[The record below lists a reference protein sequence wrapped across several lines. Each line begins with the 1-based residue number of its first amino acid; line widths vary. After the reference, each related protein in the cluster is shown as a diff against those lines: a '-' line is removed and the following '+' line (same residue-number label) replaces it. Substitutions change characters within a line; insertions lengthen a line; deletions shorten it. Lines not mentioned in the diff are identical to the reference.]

1 MNGAVPRTPPQLGPP
16 VASVGLPKVHDPAPG
31 VSTPPQEGM
40 ASRWAR
46 RALSLSVLLL
56 AWAVLVLAMPLWAL
70 LAGAM
75 DGLSGRRAARL
86 RFLLVLMIYLSCEL
100 VGVIGSLLL
109 WLVTGLGSARGTLV
123 RGSYA
128 LQRWWVRTIFDLSGK
143 VLGVRLKV
151 EGLEHARGGPQLV
164 LLRHASLVDTLLPAR
179 LLTDQLGTQLRY
191 VLKRDL
197 LWDPCLDI
205 VGQRLP
211 NAFVR
216 RGGMDTEGD
225 LQAVRAL
232 TQDIGA
238 QEGLALFPEGTRYSA
253 ALRERVLAK
262 LRAADDAR
270 DFERAQSL
278 QHVLPPKPGGV
289 LTVLEAAPHL
299 DVVFCAHRGFAQVR
313 SFADIA
319 QGGLVG
325 QEVYVEFWRCAAK
338 SIPKGTEER
347 KAWLHA
353 QWQRVD
359 RVVAQGQP

>member
-1 MNGAVPRTPPQLGPP
+1 MLAAAWGGLVL
-16 VASVGLPKVHDPAPG
+16 GLPIWGLVAG
-31 VSTPPQEGM
+31 VLDLRS
-40 ASRWAR
+40 AR
-46 RALSLSVLLL
+46 RA
-56 AWAVLVLAMPLWAL
+56 P
-70 LAGAM
+70 
-75 DGLSGRRAARL
+75 RL
-86 RFLLVLMIYLSCEL
+86 RFILVLLIYLSCEV
-100 VGVIGSLLL
+100 VGVVGSLLL
-109 WLVTGLGSARGTLV
+109 WLFTGLGVARGALV

-128 LQRWWVRTIFDLSGK
+128 LQRWWVRTIFDLSSR
-143 VLGVRLKV
+143 VLGVRLTV

-232 TQDIGA
+232 TQKLGA

-262 LRAADDAR
+262 LQAAGDQTEL
-270 DFERAQSL
+270 ERAQSL
-278 QHVLPPKPGGV
+278 QQVLPPKPGGV

-319 QGGLVG
+319 RGGLVG
-325 QEVYVEFWRCAAK
+325 QEVHVEFWRCAAQ